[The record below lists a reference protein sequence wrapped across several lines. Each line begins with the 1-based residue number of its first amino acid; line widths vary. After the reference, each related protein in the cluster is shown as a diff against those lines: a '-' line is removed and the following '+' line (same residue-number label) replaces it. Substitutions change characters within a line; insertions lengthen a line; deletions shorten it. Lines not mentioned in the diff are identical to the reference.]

1 MEEIA
6 RKPDASRYGLIS
18 LLKLIPLLSMAI
30 ISVLAASW
38 LVKKITEI
46 KQKSEMNILIKKG
59 KKLR

>member
-30 ISVLAASW
+30 ISVLAANL
-38 LVKKITEI
+38 LVKKMTEI
-46 KQKSEMNILIKKG
+46 KQNSEINMLIKKG
-59 KKLR
+59 RKLR